1 MVSSDTG
8 TIGAIRYEAP
18 WGTLEA
24 ALTYEM
30 SIDSAEAIWEGK
42 KENPNQMDYHIASQR
57 VTLFS
62 SSLPRRILHPG
73 QSKSGG
79 FIVVRLCFPVS

>member
-30 SIDSAEAIWEGK
+30 PLIVQKPFGKEKGKPQSNGLPYSVTEGYFIFFIAIEA
-42 KENPNQMDYHIASQR
+42 NIASW
-57 VTLFS
+57 
-62 SSLPRRILHPG
+62 
-73 QSKSGG
+73 
-79 FIVVRLCFPVS
+79 IV

>member
-42 KENPNQMDYHIASQR
+42 GKPQSNGLPYSVTEGYFIFFIAIEANIASW
-57 VTLFS
+57 
-62 SSLPRRILHPG
+62 
-73 QSKSGG
+73 
-79 FIVVRLCFPVS
+79 IV